1 MRVELPK
8 STPDW
13 VVATHPRLW
22 LSPRTNQKG
31 VPSPVTETFMPV
43 RFWLST
49 LTDGEWAAAGGVTGI
64 RPVEVRGRGAPPAAE
79 ASVRESTFIP
89 AVVYELVVR
98 MCVPAL
104 SLMPFAELPQP
115 VIDRPP
121 LDSAV
126 EEVPLMAMSMG
137 LP

>member
-1 MRVELPK
+1 MRVEAPK

-31 VPSPVTETFMPV
+31 VPSPVTETLMPV

-49 LTDGEWAAAGGVTGI
+49 FTDGEWAAGAGLAGI
-64 RPVEVRGRGAPPAAE
+64 SPVEVRGRGAPPAAD
-79 ASVRESTFIP
+79 AIVRESTFNP
-89 AVVYELVVR
+89 AVVAGLVVR

-104 SLMPFAELPQP
+104 NLMPWAELPQP

-121 LDSAV
+121 LDSAAAV
-126 EEVPLMAMSMG
+126 VPLI
-137 LP
+137 